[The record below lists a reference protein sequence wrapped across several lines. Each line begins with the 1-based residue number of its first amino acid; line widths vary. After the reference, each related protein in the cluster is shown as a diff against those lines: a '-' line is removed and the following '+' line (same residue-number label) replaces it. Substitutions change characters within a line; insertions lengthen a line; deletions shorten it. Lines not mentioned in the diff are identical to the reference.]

1 MRRRPVYIAVLAI
14 AAIALMLAVLTLY
27 AGSRK
32 APAARSAASAPA
44 DVEQT
49 LSPLAAGKNCA
60 VFAAYSADGTVS
72 DYVIDYLRALK
83 EIAPNI
89 VYVTD
94 NPIPESEIAK
104 LRPYVNH
111 LIARRHGEYDWGSY
125 KRGFAWLKRQNALP
139 SRPAAA
145 SGIPPRAAIVPAP
158 ASDTTAAASG
168 ISPRAAIVPAPA
180 SDTTAAAASLSSSAP
195 VPHTASA
202 PQPPSSVQ
210 AGSTAPQ
217 ATAPLLILANDSS
230 LLVAPSLRP
239 VLQASQTAGADIFG
253 ITANADGIY
262 HLQSYFLIIAPQV
275 YNTSEFA
282 AYLNAVRPEKDG
294 LTVAAR
300 YEVPFT
306 AYFAGLGFT
315 SAAYI
320 PYEKLSW
327 LPLNDKNCYPLTL
340 LGKYHA
346 PFLKMRTFTSRLNV
360 QEPRRLVFAWLKKH
374 VPGAYA
380 RLLQHLQKINSPYLK
395 EDR

>member
-14 AAIALMLAVLTLY
+14 AATIVILTLAVLALY
-27 AGSRK
+27 AGNRK

-104 LRPYVNH
+104 LRPYINH

-125 KRGFAWLKRQNALP
+125 KRGFAWLKRQNALTP
-139 SRPAAA
+139 QPAPTPAAA
-145 SGIPPRAAIVPAP
+145 SPAP
-158 ASDTTAAASG
+158 AT
-168 ISPRAAIVPAPA
+168 
-180 SDTTAAAASLSSSAP
+180 AAASLSSSAP
-195 VPHTASA
+195 APHTAAAPQPTASVQAGSTASA
-202 PQPPSSVQ
+202 PKPPSSVQ

-239 VLQASQTAGADIFG
+239 VLQAFQTAGADIFG

-294 LTVAAR
+294 LAVAAR

>member
-168 ISPRAAIVPAPA
+168 IPPRAAIVPAPA
-180 SDTTAAAASLSSSAP
+180 SDTAAAASLSSSAP

-202 PQPPSSVQ
+202 PQPLSSVQ
-210 AGSTAPQ
+210 AGSTAPK

>member
-125 KRGFAWLKRQNALP
+125 KRGFAWLKRQNWIYL
-139 SRPAAA
+139 SL
-145 SGIPPRAAIVPAP
+145 
-158 ASDTTAAASG
+158 
-168 ISPRAAIVPAPA
+168 IS
-180 SDTTAAAASLSSSAP
+180 
-195 VPHTASA
+195 
-202 PQPPSSVQ
+202 
-210 AGSTAPQ
+210 
-217 ATAPLLILANDSS
+217 
-230 LLVAPSLRP
+230 
-239 VLQASQTAGADIFG
+239 F
-253 ITANADGIY
+253 
-262 HLQSYFLIIAPQV
+262 IA
-275 YNTSEFA
+275 
-282 AYLNAVRPEKDG
+282 
-294 LTVAAR
+294 
-300 YEVPFT
+300 
-306 AYFAGLGFT
+306 
-315 SAAYI
+315 
-320 PYEKLSW
+320 
-327 LPLNDKNCYPLTL
+327 
-340 LGKYHA
+340 
-346 PFLKMRTFTSRLNV
+346 
-360 QEPRRLVFAWLKKH
+360 
-374 VPGAYA
+374 
-380 RLLQHLQKINSPYLK
+380 
-395 EDR
+395 

>member
-1 MRRRPVYIAVLAI
+1 MCIRDR
-14 AAIALMLAVLTLY
+14 
-27 AGSRK
+27 
-32 APAARSAASAPA
+32 
-44 DVEQT
+44 
-49 LSPLAAGKNCA
+49 
-60 VFAAYSADGTVS
+60 
-72 DYVIDYLRALK
+72 
-83 EIAPNI
+83 
-89 VYVTD
+89 
-94 NPIPESEIAK
+94 
-104 LRPYVNH
+104 
-111 LIARRHGEYDWGSY
+111 
-125 KRGFAWLKRQNALP
+125 
-139 SRPAAA
+139 
-145 SGIPPRAAIVPAP
+145 
-158 ASDTTAAASG
+158 
-168 ISPRAAIVPAPA
+168 
-180 SDTTAAAASLSSSAP
+180 
-195 VPHTASA
+195 
-202 PQPPSSVQ
+202 
-210 AGSTAPQ
+210 

-239 VLQASQTAGADIFG
+239 ILQAAETAGADIFG

>member
-14 AAIALMLAVLTLY
+14 AATIVILTFAVLAPD
-27 AGSRK
+27 AGNRN
-32 APAARSAASAPA
+32 APASRSTASAPA

-104 LRPYVNH
+104 LRPYVSH

-125 KRGFAWLKRQNALP
+125 KRGFAWLKRQNALTP
-139 SRPAAA
+139 PPAPTPAAA
-145 SGIPPRAAIVPAP
+145 SPAP
-158 ASDTTAAASG
+158 ATAVAS
-168 ISPRAAIVPAPA
+168 P
-180 SDTTAAAASLSSSAP
+180 SSSAP
-195 VPHTASA
+195 VPHTAST

-239 VLQASQTAGADIFG
+239 VLQAFQTAGADIFG

-294 LTVAAR
+294 LAVAAR

>member
-14 AAIALMLAVLTLY
+14 AATIAILTFAVLAPG

-104 LRPYVNH
+104 LRPYVSH

-125 KRGFAWLKRQNALP
+125 KRGFAWLKRQNALTP
-139 SRPAAA
+139 PPAPTPAAA
-145 SGIPPRAAIVPAP
+145 SPAP
-158 ASDTTAAASG
+158 TPHTAAASQPTA
-168 ISPRAAIVPAPA
+168 SVPDASNTPA
-180 SDTTAAAASLSSSAP
+180 SSSAP
-195 VPHTASA
+195 SATSSPAS
-202 PQPPSSVQ
+202 SIS
-210 AGSTAPQ
+210 
-217 ATAPLLILANDSS
+217 APLLILANDSS

-239 VLQASQTAGADIFG
+239 VLQAFQTAGADIFG

-294 LTVAAR
+294 LAVAAR

>member
-1 MRRRPVYIAVLAI
+1 M
-14 AAIALMLAVLTLY
+14 
-27 AGSRK
+27 
-32 APAARSAASAPA
+32 
-44 DVEQT
+44 
-49 LSPLAAGKNCA
+49 
-60 VFAAYSADGTVS
+60 
-72 DYVIDYLRALK
+72 
-83 EIAPNI
+83 
-89 VYVTD
+89 
-94 NPIPESEIAK
+94 
-104 LRPYVNH
+104 
-111 LIARRHGEYDWGSY
+111 
-125 KRGFAWLKRQNALP
+125 
-139 SRPAAA
+139 
-145 SGIPPRAAIVPAP
+145 
-158 ASDTTAAASG
+158 
-168 ISPRAAIVPAPA
+168 
-180 SDTTAAAASLSSSAP
+180 
-195 VPHTASA
+195 
-202 PQPPSSVQ
+202 
-210 AGSTAPQ
+210 
-217 ATAPLLILANDSS
+217 
-230 LLVAPSLRP
+230 
-239 VLQASQTAGADIFG
+239 
-253 ITANADGIY
+253 Y
-262 HLQSYFLIIAPQV
+262 HLQFYFLNYALQV
-275 YNTSEFA
+275 INSSDCA

>member
-14 AAIALMLAVLTLY
+14 AATIVILTFAVLAPS

-32 APAARSAASAPA
+32 APASRSTAPTPA

-49 LSPLAAGKNCA
+49 LSPLADGKNCA

-125 KRGFAWLKRQNALP
+125 KRGFAWLKRQNALTP
-139 SRPAAA
+139 PPAPTPAAA
-145 SGIPPRAAIVPAP
+145 SGIPTRAAIESAP
-158 ASDTTAAASG
+158 ASD
-168 ISPRAAIVPAPA
+168 
-180 SDTTAAAASLSSSAP
+180 TAAAASLSSSAP
-195 VPHTASA
+195 TPHTSSA

-239 VLQASQTAGADIFG
+239 VLQAFQTAGADIFG

>member
-32 APAARSAASAPA
+32 APAARCAASAPA

-145 SGIPPRAAIVPAP
+145 SGIPSRAAIVPAPASDITAAASGIPPRAAIVPAP
-158 ASDTTAAASG
+158 ASD
-168 ISPRAAIVPAPA
+168 
-180 SDTTAAAASLSSSAP
+180 TAAAASLSSSAP
-195 VPHTASA
+195 VPHTAS
-202 PQPPSSVQ
+202 
-210 AGSTAPQ
+210 
-217 ATAPLLILANDSS
+217 APLLILANDSS

>member
-27 AGSRK
+27 AGNRK

-145 SGIPPRAAIVPAP
+145 SGIPPRTAIVPAP
-158 ASDTTAAASG
+158 ASD
-168 ISPRAAIVPAPA
+168 
-180 SDTTAAAASLSSSAP
+180 TAAAASLSSSAP
-195 VPHTASA
+195 VPHTAS
-202 PQPPSSVQ
+202 
-210 AGSTAPQ
+210 
-217 ATAPLLILANDSS
+217 APLLILANDSS

>member
-125 KRGFAWLKRQNALP
+125 KRGFAWLKRQHALP
-139 SRPAAA
+139 SRP
-145 SGIPPRAAIVPAP
+145 
-158 ASDTTAAASG
+158 
-168 ISPRAAIVPAPA
+168 
-180 SDTTAAAASLSSSAP
+180 AAASLSSSAP

-202 PQPPSSVQ
+202 SQPPSSVQ

>member
-1 MRRRPVYIAVLAI
+1 MRRRPVYITVLAT

-27 AGSRK
+27 ADNRK
-32 APAARSAASAPA
+32 APAARCAASAPA

-139 SRPAAA
+139 SRPTAA

-158 ASDTTAAASG
+158 ASD
-168 ISPRAAIVPAPA
+168 
-180 SDTTAAAASLSSSAP
+180 TAAAASLSSSAP

-210 AGSTAPQ
+210 AGSTAPK
-217 ATAPLLILANDSS
+217 ATAPLLILANNSS

>member
-49 LSPLAAGKNCA
+49 LSPLAAEKNCA

-158 ASDTTAAASG
+158 ASDT
-168 ISPRAAIVPAPA
+168 
-180 SDTTAAAASLSSSAP
+180 AAAASLSSSAP

-210 AGSTAPQ
+210 AGSTVPQ
-217 ATAPLLILANDSS
+217 ATVPLLILANDSS

>member
-104 LRPYVNH
+104 LHPYVNH

-125 KRGFAWLKRQNALP
+125 KRGFAWLKRQKALP

-158 ASDTTAAASG
+158 ASDT
-168 ISPRAAIVPAPA
+168 
-180 SDTTAAAASLSSSAP
+180 AAAASLSSSAP
-195 VPHTASA
+195 TPHTASA
-202 PQPPSSVQ
+202 SQPPSSVQ

-294 LTVAAR
+294 LTVAAH

>member
-32 APAARSAASAPA
+32 APAARSTASAPA

-158 ASDTTAAASG
+158 ASDT
-168 ISPRAAIVPAPA
+168 
-180 SDTTAAAASLSSSAP
+180 AAAAVSRSPAAHTGSAP
-195 VPHTASA
+195 
-202 PQPPSSVQ
+202 
-210 AGSTAPQ
+210 
-217 ATAPLLILANDSS
+217 N
-230 LLVAPSLRP
+230 R
-239 VLQASQTAGADIFG
+239 
-253 ITANADGIY
+253 
-262 HLQSYFLIIAPQV
+262 
-275 YNTSEFA
+275 
-282 AYLNAVRPEKDG
+282 
-294 LTVAAR
+294 
-300 YEVPFT
+300 
-306 AYFAGLGFT
+306 
-315 SAAYI
+315 
-320 PYEKLSW
+320 
-327 LPLNDKNCYPLTL
+327 
-340 LGKYHA
+340 
-346 PFLKMRTFTSRLNV
+346 
-360 QEPRRLVFAWLKKH
+360 
-374 VPGAYA
+374 
-380 RLLQHLQKINSPYLK
+380 
-395 EDR
+395 

>member
-14 AAIALMLAVLTLY
+14 AATIVILTLAVLALY

-60 VFAAYSADGTVS
+60 VFAAYSADGAVS

-125 KRGFAWLKRQNALP
+125 KRGFAWLKRQNALTP
-139 SRPAAA
+139 QPAPIPAAA
-145 SGIPPRAAIVPAP
+145 SPAP
-158 ASDTTAAASG
+158 ATAVASP
-168 ISPRAAIVPAPA
+168 SSSAPAPH
-180 SDTTAAAASLSSSAP
+180 TAAASLSSSAP
-195 VPHTASA
+195 TPHTASA
-202 PQPPSSVQ
+202 PKPPSSVQ

-239 VLQASQTAGADIFG
+239 VLQAFQTAGADIFG

-294 LTVAAR
+294 LAVAAR

-306 AYFAGLGFT
+306 AYFADLGFT

>member
-1 MRRRPVYIAVLAI
+1 M
-14 AAIALMLAVLTLY
+14 
-27 AGSRK
+27 
-32 APAARSAASAPA
+32 
-44 DVEQT
+44 
-49 LSPLAAGKNCA
+49 
-60 VFAAYSADGTVS
+60 FAAYSADGTVS

-158 ASDTTAAASG
+158 ASDT
-168 ISPRAAIVPAPA
+168 
-180 SDTTAAAASLSSSAP
+180 AAAASLSSSAP
-195 VPHTASA
+195 VPHIASA
-202 PQPPSSVQ
+202 PQLPSSVQ

-306 AYFAGLGFT
+306 AYLPA
-315 SAAYI
+315 SA
-320 PYEKLSW
+320 LH
-327 LPLNDKNCYPLTL
+327 LPPIFPTK
-340 LGKYHA
+340 
-346 PFLKMRTFTSRLNV
+346 
-360 QEPRRLVFAWLKKH
+360 
-374 VPGAYA
+374 
-380 RLLQHLQKINSPYLK
+380 NSPGC
-395 EDR
+395 R

>member
-14 AAIALMLAVLTLY
+14 AATIAILTLAVLAPG

-49 LSPLAAGKNCA
+49 LFPLAAGKNCA

-125 KRGFAWLKRQNALP
+125 KRGFAWLKRQNALTP
-139 SRPAAA
+139 QPAPTPAAA
-145 SGIPPRAAIVPAP
+145 SPAP
-158 ASDTTAAASG
+158 AT
-168 ISPRAAIVPAPA
+168 
-180 SDTTAAAASLSSSAP
+180 AAASLSSSAP
-195 VPHTASA
+195 APHTAAASQPTASVPDASNTPASSSA
-202 PQPPSSVQ
+202 PSATSSP
-210 AGSTAPQ
+210 ASSIS
-217 ATAPLLILANDSS
+217 APLLILANDSS

-239 VLQASQTAGADIFG
+239 VLQAFQTAGADIFG

-294 LTVAAR
+294 LAVAAR

-306 AYFAGLGFT
+306 AYFADLGFT

>member
-145 SGIPPRAAIVPAP
+145 SGIPPRAALVPARGAGARAP
-158 ASDTTAAASG
+158 PTGAAG
-168 ISPRAAIVPAPA
+168 GAA
-180 SDTTAAAASLSSSAP
+180 
-195 VPHTASA
+195 PH
-202 PQPPSSVQ
+202 PPSSVQ

-239 VLQASQTAGADIFG
+239 ILQAAETAGADIFG

>member
-14 AAIALMLAVLTLY
+14 AATIAILTFAVLAPG

-32 APAARSAASAPA
+32 APVARSAASAPA

-60 VFAAYSADGTVS
+60 VFAAYSADGAVS

-125 KRGFAWLKRQNALP
+125 KRGFAWLKRQNALTP
-139 SRPAAA
+139 QPAPTPAAA
-145 SGIPPRAAIVPAP
+145 SPAP
-158 ASDTTAAASG
+158 ATAVASP
-168 ISPRAAIVPAPA
+168 SSPAPA
-180 SDTTAAAASLSSSAP
+180 TAAASLSSSAP
-195 VPHTASA
+195 TPHTAAASQPTVSVPDASNTPASSSA
-202 PQPPSSVQ
+202 PSATSSP
-210 AGSTAPQ
+210 ASSIS
-217 ATAPLLILANDSS
+217 APLLILANDSS

-239 VLQASQTAGADIFG
+239 VLQAFQTAGADIFG

-294 LTVAAR
+294 LAVAAR

-360 QEPRRLVFAWLKKH
+360 QEPRRLVFTWLKKH

>member
-27 AGSRK
+27 AGNRK
-32 APAARSAASAPA
+32 APASRSTAPAPA

-125 KRGFAWLKRQNALP
+125 KRGFAWLKRQNALTP
-139 SRPAAA
+139 QPAPTPAAA
-145 SGIPPRAAIVPAP
+145 
-158 ASDTTAAASG
+158 
-168 ISPRAAIVPAPA
+168 
-180 SDTTAAAASLSSSAP
+180 SSAP

-202 PQPPSSVQ
+202 PQPTASIPNASNTPASLSSSVQ

-239 VLQASQTAGADIFG
+239 VLQAFQTAGADIFG

-294 LTVAAR
+294 LAVAAR

-360 QEPRRLVFAWLKKH
+360 QEPRRLVFTWLKKH
-374 VPGAYA
+374 VPDAYA

>member
-14 AAIALMLAVLTLY
+14 AATIVILTFAVLAPG
-27 AGSRK
+27 AGNRN
-32 APAARSAASAPA
+32 APASRSTASAPA

-104 LRPYVNH
+104 LRPYVSH

-125 KRGFAWLKRQNALP
+125 KRGFAWLKRQNALTPHPAPTPAP
-139 SRPAAA
+139 SSAA
-145 SGIPPRAAIVPAP
+145 SALATPKAPSASPATP
-158 ASDTTAAASG
+158 D
-168 ISPRAAIVPAPA
+168 
-180 SDTTAAAASLSSSAP
+180 LSSSPA
-195 VPHTASA
+195 AS
-202 PQPPSSVQ
+202 
-210 AGSTAPQ
+210 
-217 ATAPLLILANDSS
+217 APLLILANDSS

-239 VLQASQTAGADIFG
+239 ILQAARTAGAPLFG

-294 LTVAAR
+294 LAVAAR

-360 QEPRRLVFAWLKKH
+360 QEPRRLVFTWLKKH
-374 VPGAYA
+374 VPDAYA

>member
-32 APAARSAASAPA
+32 APAARCAASAPA

-145 SGIPPRAAIVPAP
+145 SGIPSRAAIVPAPASDITAAASGIPPRAAIVPAP
-158 ASDTTAAASG
+158 ASD
-168 ISPRAAIVPAPA
+168 
-180 SDTTAAAASLSSSAP
+180 TAAAASLSSSAP

-202 PQPPSSVQ
+202 P
-210 AGSTAPQ
+210 
-217 ATAPLLILANDSS
+217 LLILANDSS
-230 LLVAPSLRP
+230 LLVAPCCAPSCKRPKLPAPIFSASLP
-239 VLQASQTAGADIFG
+239 MLTEFTICKA
-253 ITANADGIY
+253 
-262 HLQSYFLIIAPQV
+262 
-275 YNTSEFA
+275 TSSLLRRK
-282 AYLNAVRPEKDG
+282 Y
-294 LTVAAR
+294 T
-300 YEVPFT
+300 
-306 AYFAGLGFT
+306 
-315 SAAYI
+315 
-320 PYEKLSW
+320 
-327 LPLNDKNCYPLTL
+327 TL
-340 LGKYHA
+340 
-346 PFLKMRTFTSRLNV
+346 R
-360 QEPRRLVFAWLKKH
+360 
-374 VPGAYA
+374 
-380 RLLQHLQKINSPYLK
+380 NSPPILTPYAPK
-395 EDR
+395 RRPDRRRAL

>member
-145 SGIPPRAAIVPAP
+145 SGIPSRAAIVPAPASDITAAASGIPPRAAIVPAP
-158 ASDTTAAASG
+158 ASDT
-168 ISPRAAIVPAPA
+168 
-180 SDTTAAAASLSSSAP
+180 AAAASFSSSAP

>member
-125 KRGFAWLKRQNALP
+125 KRGFAWLKRQKALP
-139 SRPAAA
+139 SRPAAASGIPPRAALVPAPASDITAAA

-158 ASDTTAAASG
+158 ASD
-168 ISPRAAIVPAPA
+168 
-180 SDTTAAAASLSSSAP
+180 TAAAASLSSSAP

-202 PQPPSSVQ
+202 PQPPSSVH